1 MNFLSDDEFVQ
12 LTPSEQDEYLRL
24 LELDLSAW
32 RLTGNLRQEKAHALV
47 KKTDWL
53 LYGGAAGGGKS
64 ELLAYHTHE
73 LSTKHPGHRSLLV
86 RTALPELR
94 RSLIIRSQVRYAQL
108 NVDAQ
113 LRSID
118 NVKAWWYA
126 NGSIIEYGFC
136 GRDEDVGQY
145 MSAEYDFIGFD
156 EATQFTPYQLLM
168 ISGRLR
174 TSRKMASQGVR
185 THVMFATNPG
195 DRSHTFLYK
204 MMVQPTNYGKYAVVY
219 DVRDGF
225 ENPDIVRR
233 VEIPDNPQD
242 VHNLE
247 IPHDPQDHLVVA
259 FVPSTVDDNP
269 HIDPTY
275 RKHLSML
282 PETERK
288 QKLLGDWDTFTGQ
301 YFAEFNREHHVVT
314 PFEIPPEWPRY
325 RGIDFGTANPYCC
338 LWGAWDPSDGTCYVY
353 RETYQRNL
361 TAAQQAQ
368 QIKAS
373 SLLTSGKAEH
383 ITASVIDPST
393 YSNTSGLGQTVA
405 GVYNQV
411 GVPVSRAKN
420 ARIAGWQNIRRYLQP
435 SPVTG
440 EPKIRIFTTC
450 ENLLRTLPAMRH
462 DKSRIEDVDTDDED
476 HAADAL
482 RYLLACRPYL
492 EINRKSKNNR
502 PGAEGRV
509 QKFMDKLD
517 KSAKKRRW

>member
-12 LTPSEQDEYLRL
+12 LTISEQDEYLRL
-24 LELDLSAW
+24 LEADLSAW
-32 RLTGNLRQEKAHALV
+32 KLTGNLRQEKAHTLV
-47 KKTDWL
+47 KKSDWL

-64 ELLAYHTHE
+64 ELLAYHAHE
-73 LSTKHPGHRSLLV
+73 LSVKYPGHRTLLV

-118 NVKAWWYA
+118 NVKAWWYN

-174 TSRKMASQGVR
+174 TSRKMSALGVR

-204 MMVQPTNYGKYAVVY
+204 MMVQPTNHGKYAIVY

-225 ENPDIVRR
+225 ENPDIVRK
-233 VEIPDNPQD
+233 VELPDDPAELEA
-242 VHNLE
+242 LE
-247 IPHDPQDHLVVA
+247 IPHDPQDHLVVS
-259 FVPSTVDDNP
+259 FVPSTVEDNP

-301 YFAEFNREHHVVT
+301 YFTEFNRDLHVVT
-314 PFEIPPEWPRY
+314 PFEIPPSWPRY

-338 LWGAWDPSDGTCYVY
+338 LWGAWDPATGICYVY
-353 RETYQRNL
+353 RETYEKNM

-368 QIKAS
+368 QIKAVS
-373 SLLTSGKAEH
+373 VTSDGKSEN
-383 ITASVIDPST
+383 ITASAIDPST
-393 YSNTSGLGQTVA
+393 YSNTSGMGQTVA
-405 GVYNQV
+405 GVYNQL
-411 GVPVSRAKN
+411 GVHVSRAKN
-420 ARIAGWQNIRRYLQP
+420 ARIAGWQNVHRYLQA

-440 EPKIRIFTTC
+440 EPKLRIFTTC
-450 ENLLRTLPAMRH
+450 DNLLRTLPAMRH
-462 DKSRIEDVDTDDED
+462 DKSKIEDVDTDDED
-476 HAADAL
+476 HAVDAL

-492 EINRKSKNNR
+492 EINRKSKTNT

-517 KSAKKRRW
+517 KSARKRRW

>member
-12 LTPSEQDEYLRL
+12 LTLSEQDEYLRL
-24 LELDLSAW
+24 LEADLSAW
-32 RLTGNLRQEKAHALV
+32 RLTGNKRQEQAHALV

-64 ELLAYHTHE
+64 ELLAYHAHE
-73 LSTKHPGHRSLLV
+73 LSMQYPGHRTLLV

-108 NVDAQ
+108 NVEAQ

-118 NVKAWWYA
+118 NVKAWWYG

-136 GRDEDVGQY
+136 SRDEDVGQY

-156 EATQFTPYQLLM
+156 EATQFTPYQMLM

-174 TSRKMASQGVR
+174 TSRKMVKLGVR

-195 DRSHTFLYK
+195 DRGHTFLYK
-204 MMVQPTNYGKYAVVY
+204 MMVQPTAHGRYAVVY
-219 DVRDGF
+219 DVREGF

-233 VEIPDNPQD
+233 VEIPDDPAEIAAMD
-242 VHNLE
+242 
-247 IPHDPQDHLVVA
+247 IPHDPEDHLVLA

-301 YFAEFNREHHVVT
+301 YFTEFKRDIHVVT

-338 LWGAWDPSDGTCYVY
+338 LWGAWDPATGICYVY
-353 RETYQRNL
+353 RETYEKNL

-368 QIKAS
+368 QVKAMS
-373 SLLTSGKAEH
+373 LTSAGKPENIVA
-383 ITASVIDPST
+383 TAIDPST
-393 YSNTSGLGQTVA
+393 YNNTSGMGQTVS
-405 GVYNQV
+405 GVYNQL
-411 GVPVSRAKN
+411 GVAVVRAKN
-420 ARIAGWQNIRRYLQP
+420 ARISGWQNVRRYLQP
-435 SPVTG
+435 NQDTG
-440 EPKIRIFTTC
+440 EPKLKIFSTC
-450 ENLLRTLPAMRH
+450 EHLLRTLPAMRH
-462 DKSRIEDVDTDDED
+462 DKTKVEDIDTDDED
-476 HAADAL
+476 HAVDAL
-482 RYLLACRPYL
+482 RYLLATRPYV
-492 EINRKSKNNR
+492 EINRKSKQFR
-502 PGAEGRV
+502 QGAEGRV